1 MHTGSCLCTGV
12 RFEVAGPL
20 APIEVCHC
28 SQCRKAQGGPVG
40 TNLPVR
46 RADFRLLS
54 GEHLLKRFTSSPGKR
69 RVFCGECGSPVYSER
84 DSLPDVIRL
93 RAGLLDEPVRAV
105 LAFQAHVA
113 SKAGWWPLI
122 EGLPQHAV
130 GHTPAAGP

>member
-40 TNLPVR
+40 TNLQVR

-54 GEHLLKRFTSSPGKR
+54 GEHLL
-69 RVFCGECGSPVYSER
+69 
-84 DSLPDVIRL
+84 
-93 RAGLLDEPVRAV
+93 
-105 LAFQAHVA
+105 
-113 SKAGWWPLI
+113 
-122 EGLPQHAV
+122 
-130 GHTPAAGP
+130 